1 MIKIDFEQLRKPFFK
16 RLFIFNFDYRAAF
29 FELAGLLLNYVI
41 LYVKKKRYFA
51 LSLHKNEFYIPN
63 M

>member
-41 LYVKKKRYFA
+41 LYVKKKKIFCTFIA
-51 LSLHKNEFYIPN
+51 
-63 M
+63 